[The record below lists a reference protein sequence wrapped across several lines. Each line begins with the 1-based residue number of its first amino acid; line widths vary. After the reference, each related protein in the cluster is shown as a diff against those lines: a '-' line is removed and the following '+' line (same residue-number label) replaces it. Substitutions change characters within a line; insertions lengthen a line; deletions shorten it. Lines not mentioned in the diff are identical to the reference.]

1 MQGHNHVYERT
12 NPLVY
17 DAATNSAV
25 SSKQAVAISPSEPA
39 EVAPA
44 TDGTTYVVVGTAGT
58 PRYGWTGKGESD
70 RNFVAGAGDGTT
82 IVGQQG
88 TGKEGPY
95 VSQLDFSETMETVD
109 WSQARYRDYG
119 FIALDVVPAA
129 PGRQTTMTLRFI
141 NEQGQELDRV
151 VFTRTAGL

>member
-1 MQGHNHVYERT
+1 MSRT
-12 NPLVY
+12 G
-17 DAATNSAV
+17 T
-25 SSKQAVAISPSEPA
+25 SSP
-39 EVAPA
+39 
-44 TDGTTYVVVGTAGT
+44 
-58 PRYGWTGKGESD
+58 
-70 RNFVAGAGDGTT
+70 GAGGGAT

-88 TGKEGPY
+88 TSKEGPY
-95 VSQLDFSETMETVD
+95 VSQLDFSETMESVD